1 MDRNR
6 IHFLYTAG
14 EEEMSLLREIAEAL
28 GCNHEAVEQD
38 FGCYVVPDLC
48 TVQPAPK
55 TILLLESPHYDEVH
69 AGHPLAGA
77 SGKEVTKVL
86 KCNCSIQT
94 MLSQIESANRVS
106 SGNEAIGCI
115 LKRCPGTLRLG
126 LMNSIRLPL
135 QIKAYRGSQQYHR
148 RLFGEFLCL
157 LLQTVIRNRSTL
169 LSDEA
174 LPRASR
180 IYRVLLND
188 LKSRLENLPEE
199 ALVVPCGE
207 AARDFLEKARSL
219 EGYQGAARIYDQ
231 EIPHPARGHWKRNA
245 SNDCVQSLVNVIH
258 DRSLAHA

>member
-1 MDRNR
+1 
-6 IHFLYTAG
+6 
-14 EEEMSLLREIAEAL
+14 MSLLREIAEAL

-38 FGCYVVPDLC
+38 FGCHVVPDLC

-77 SGKEVTKVL
+77 SGKEVTKAL
-86 KCNCSIQT
+86 KRNRSIQT

-115 LKRCPGTLRLG
+115 LQRRPGTLRLG
-126 LMNSIRLPL
+126 LMNSSRLPL
-135 QIKAYRGSQQYHR
+135 QIKAYRGSQYHR

-157 LLQTVIRNRSTL
+157 LLQTAIRNRSKL

-199 ALVVPCGE
+199 ALVVPCG
-207 AARDFLEKARSL
+207 AVARAFLNKARSL

-231 EIPHPARGHWKRNA
+231 QIPHPSYGRWGPNA
-245 SNDCVQSLVNVIH
+245 SNDCVQSLVNDIH
-258 DRSLAHA
+258 DRSLTHA